1 MRRRAFL
8 AMPAILAAAPSTD
21 ARIDELTIGFQD
33 YLYRAP
39 YKFGGKE
46 VDRVTMLNV
55 RCRLSTR
62 GGKSAEGGASMSMGN
77 VWSFPAPGVDY
88 DVTLGAMKSLAEKI
102 ARITR
107 SYTEYAHPLDVN
119 YALEPEYL
127 KAAVEVTR
135 ELKLPLPVP
144 KLCVLVTA
152 SPVDAAIHDAFGKL
166 HGRNSYTVCGQEFRA
181 QRSRALPESR
191 VPRRVSR
198 PVHLPQSPLPASAC
212 ITRWARATR

>member
-1 MRRRAFL
+1 AANPLRVSARRRQQRHSHTHYSEGRRPGSDEERSGARPRHARQGRSMRRRAFL
-8 AMPAILAAAPSTD
+8 AMPAILTAAPSTD

-33 YLYRAP
+33 YRYRAP

-77 VWSFPAPGVDY
+77 VWSFPAPGLDY

-102 ARITR
+102 VRITR
-107 SYTEYAHPLDVN
+107 RYTAYAHPLDVN

-144 KLCVLVTA
+144 
-152 SPVDAAIHDAFGKL
+152 
-166 HGRNSYTVCGQEFRA
+166 
-181 QRSRALPESR
+181 
-191 VPRRVSR
+191 
-198 PVHLPQSPLPASAC
+198 
-212 ITRWARATR
+212 

>member
-8 AMPAILAAAPSTD
+8 AIPAILSAAPSTD
-21 ARIDELTIGFQD
+21 ARIDELTIDFQD

-55 RCRLSTR
+55 RCRLNAR

-77 VWSFPAPGVDY
+77 VWSFPAPGVAY

-107 SYTEYAHPLDVN
+107 GFTAYAHPLDVN

-135 ELKLPLPVP
+135 EMKLPLPVP

-166 HGRNSYTVCGQEFRA
+166 HGRSSYTVCGADFVRNDLSHYLNRDFRGEYLD
-181 QRSRALPESR
+181 QY
-191 VPRRVSR
+191 VSR
-198 PVHLPQSPLPASAC
+198 RAVRGCAC
-212 ITRWARATR
+212 ITRWARAMR